1 MAERKDPPPPLSAD
15 QVKTILRAFLWSSA
29 LGLFI
34 LLGGAV
40 VVPGSRG
47 LFLGLAAIYVL
58 ASGGAYWYLRRNMQR
73 RIEHQPPS

>member
-1 MAERKDPPPPLSAD
+1 MADRKDPPPPLTPE
-15 QVKTILRAFLWSSA
+15 QVKTILRAFLWSSV

-40 VVPGSRG
+40 VVPGSRS
-47 LFLGLAAIYVL
+47 LFIGLAVVYVL

-73 RIEHQPPS
+73 RIEQQPPA